1 MIRLIF
7 CLLLLVGFIGCKS
20 RPLGPYTSPRVTGQV
35 LAADSRQPLV
45 GVSVI
50 RGLAETPPKGSQPKG
65 GEIMMRKVPI
75 LTGENGRFELAS
87 ERVLSIFRGSSW
99 NMVSLS
105 FDRIG
110 YFPFHT
116 NCPTGGATNADGGEL
131 VLDLGPILLQP
142 MK

>member
-1 MIRLIF
+1 MSRLIF
-7 CLLLLVGFIGCKS
+7 GLLFLVAFVGCKS

-35 LAADSRQPLV
+35 LAADTRQPLP

-50 RGLAETPPKGSQPKG
+50 RGSADIPPRGSQPKG
-65 GEIMMRKVPI
+65 GELMMRKVPI
-75 LTGENGRFELAS
+75 LTDAHGRFELAS

-99 NMVSLS
+99 NMASLS
-105 FDRIG
+105 FDRVG

-116 NCPTGGATNADGGEL
+116 NCPTGTATNAAGGEL